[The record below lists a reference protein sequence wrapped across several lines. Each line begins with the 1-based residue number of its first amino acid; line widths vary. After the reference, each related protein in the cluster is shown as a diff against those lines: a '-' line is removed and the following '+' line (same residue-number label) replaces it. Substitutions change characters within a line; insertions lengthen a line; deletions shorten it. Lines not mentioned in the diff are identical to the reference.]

1 MPVLYEYKDKNGFYV
16 LTSIAGNIITY
27 QLNDDGFRRLSKA
40 GIKTGNRFHRSLLF
54 DLYRS
59 GEAYTQNKGI
69 RGDLF
74 THPVQLE
81 LDFSDDPEPETLL
94 PSCSICQSQDDLH
107 LVELIEKECS
117 LAILCGT
124 CRQGKQSLIDT
135 SIPLPFVTRT
145 LLKRFLHMRNI
156 KRMDE
161 SVSTYQGLLNLE
173 FSDKWKELAEKKARK
188 PAQESLISPGGSE
201 TLF

>member
-1 MPVLYEYKDKNGFYV
+1 MPVLCKYKGKTGFYV
-16 LTSIAGNIITY
+16 LTSIAGKVVTF
-27 QLNDDGFRRLSKA
+27 QLNNDGYRRLSEA

-59 GEAYTQNKGI
+59 GEAYTQNTGI
-69 RGDLF
+69 GDNLF

-81 LDFSDDPEPETLL
+81 LDFSDDPAPETLF
-94 PSCSICQSQDDLH
+94 PSCSTCQSQDDLH
-107 LVELIEKECS
+107 LVELIEKERS

-145 LLKRFLHMRNI
+145 LLKRFLDMRNI

-161 SVSTYQGLLNLE
+161 SVSAYQGLLNVE
-173 FSDKWKELAEKKARK
+173 FSEKWDTLAQKKGRK
-188 PAQESLISPGGSE
+188 PIQGALINPNDSESLI
-201 TLF
+201 

>member
-1 MPVLYEYKDKNGFYV
+1 MPVLYEYKGKKGFYI
-16 LTSIAGNIITY
+16 LTSIAGKVVTF
-27 QLNDDGFRRLSKA
+27 QLNNDGYGRLNEA

-59 GEAYTQNKGI
+59 GEAYTQNTGI
-69 RGDLF
+69 GDELF

-81 LDFSDDPEPETLL
+81 LDFSDDPEPETLF
-94 PSCSICQSQDDLH
+94 PSCSTCQSQDDLH
-107 LVELIEKECS
+107 LVELIEKERS

-145 LLKRFLHMRNI
+145 LLKRFLDMRNI

-161 SVSTYQGLLNLE
+161 SVSAYQGSLDVK
-173 FSDKWKELAEKKARK
+173 FSEKWDTLAQKKGRK
-188 PAQESLISPGGSE
+188 PIQGALINPNDSESLI
-201 TLF
+201 